1 MPIKILLSSTLR
13 KYVPGYDPVKG
24 MSFSVDG
31 EITVEEL
38 CELINIPSDRIKI
51 VMVNGK
57 SKSMNH
63 VLKGG
68 ERVGLFPPI
77 GGG

>member
-1 MPIKILLSSTLR
+1 MPLKILLSSTLR
-13 KYVPGYDPVKG
+13 KYVPDYDPVKG
-24 MSFSVDG
+24 LIFSVDG
-31 EITVEEL
+31 EITVEKL
-38 CELINIPSDRIKI
+38 CKRINIPSDRIKI

-57 SKSMNH
+57 SKPMDH
-63 VLKGG
+63 VLKGS

>member
-13 KYVPGYDPVKG
+13 KYVPGYDPAKG

-31 EITVEEL
+31 EITVKEL
-38 CELINIPSDRIKI
+38 CERINIPCDRIKI

-57 SKSMNH
+57 SKPMDH

>member
-1 MPIKILLSSTLR
+1 MSLKILLSSSLR
-13 KYVPGYDPVKG
+13 KYISGYDPAKG
-24 MSFSVDG
+24 MSFSVDE

-38 CELINIPSDRIKI
+38 CERINIPCDKIKI
-51 VMVNGK
+51 IMVNGK
-57 SKSMNH
+57 SKPMDH
-63 VLKGG
+63 VLKGD

>member
-1 MPIKILLSSTLR
+1 MPLEILLSSTLR
-13 KYVPGYDPVKG
+13 KYLPGYDPVKG
-24 MSFSVDG
+24 ISFSVDG
-31 EITVEEL
+31 EITVEAL
-38 CELINIPSDRIKI
+38 CERINIPCDKIKI

-57 SKSMNH
+57 SKPMDH

>member
-1 MPIKILLSSTLR
+1 MSLKILLSSTLR
-13 KYVPGYDPVKG
+13 KYLPGYDPVKG
-24 MSFSVDG
+24 ISFSVDG

-38 CELINIPSDRIKI
+38 CERINIPCDKIKI

-57 SKSMNH
+57 SKPMYH
-63 VLKGG
+63 LLKGG

>member
-1 MPIKILLSSTLR
+1 MPLKILLSSTLR
-13 KYVPGYDPVKG
+13 KYLPGYDPVKG
-24 MSFSVDG
+24 ISFSVDG

-38 CELINIPSDRIKI
+38 CERINIPCAKIKI

-57 SKSMNH
+57 SKSMEH
-63 VLKGG
+63 VLKGN

>member
-1 MPIKILLSSTLR
+1 MPLKILLSSTLR
-13 KYVPGYDPVKG
+13 KYVSDYDPVKG
-24 MSFSVDG
+24 MSFSVDV

-38 CELINIPSDRIKI
+38 CERINIPCDKIKI

-57 SKSMNH
+57 SKSMDH
-63 VLKGG
+63 LLKGG

>member
-1 MPIKILLSSTLR
+1 MPLKILLSSTLR
-13 KYVPGYDPVKG
+13 KYISGYDPVKG
-24 MSFSVDG
+24 ISFSVDE

-38 CELINIPSDRIKI
+38 CERINIPPDRIKI

-57 SKSMNH
+57 SKPMDH
-63 VLKGG
+63 TLKGG

>member
-1 MPIKILLSSTLR
+1 MPLIILLSSTLR
-13 KYVPGYDPVKG
+13 KYLPGYDPVKG
-24 MSFSVDG
+24 ISFFVDR
-31 EITVEEL
+31 EITLEEL
-38 CELINIPSDRIKI
+38 CERINIPCDKIKI

-57 SKSMNH
+57 SKSMDH

-68 ERVGLFPPI
+68 ERLGLSPPI

>member
-1 MPIKILLSSTLR
+1 MPLKILLSSTLR
-13 KYVPGYDPVKG
+13 KYPPGYDPVKG
-24 MSFSVDG
+24 ISFSVDM

-38 CELINIPSDRIKI
+38 CERINIPCDKIKI

-57 SKSMNH
+57 SKPMEH
-63 VLKGG
+63 VLKGN

>member
-1 MPIKILLSSTLR
+1 MPLKILLSSTLR
-13 KYVPGYDPVKG
+13 KHVPDYDPVKG
-24 MSFSVDG
+24 LIFSVDG
-31 EITVEEL
+31 EITVKEL
-38 CELINIPSDRIKI
+38 CEGINIPPDRIKI

-57 SKSMNH
+57 SKPMDH
-63 VLKGG
+63 VLKGS

>member
-1 MPIKILLSSTLR
+1 MPLKILLSSSLR
-13 KYVPGYDPVKG
+13 KYVSGYDPVKG
-24 MSFSVDG
+24 MSFSVAG

-38 CELINIPSDRIKI
+38 CERINIPCDKIKI

-57 SKSMNH
+57 SKHMDH
-63 VLKGG
+63 VLKGI

>member
-1 MPIKILLSSTLR
+1 MPLKILLSSTLR
-13 KYVPGYDPVKG
+13 KYISDYDPVKG

-31 EITVEEL
+31 EITVEGL
-38 CELINIPSDRIKI
+38 CERINIPCDKIKI

-57 SKSMNH
+57 SKPMEH

>member
-1 MPIKILLSSTLR
+1 MPLKILLSSSLR

-24 MSFSVDG
+24 ISFSVDA

-38 CELINIPSDRIKI
+38 CERINIPCDRIKI

-57 SKSMNH
+57 SNPMDH
-63 VLKGG
+63 VLKGS
-68 ERVGLFPPI
+68 ERIGLFPPI

>member
-1 MPIKILLSSTLR
+1 M
-13 KYVPGYDPVKG
+13 
-24 MSFSVDG
+24 DG

>member
-1 MPIKILLSSTLR
+1 MPLKILLR
-13 KYVPGYDPVKG
+13 KYVPGYNPVKG
-24 MSFSVDG
+24 MNFFVNG

-38 CELINIPSDRIKI
+38 CERINIPSDRIKI

-57 SKSMNH
+57 NKPMHH
-63 VLKGG
+63 VLKGS

-77 GGG
+77 GGGY

>member
-1 MPIKILLSSTLR
+1 MPLKILLSSSLR
-13 KYVPGYDPVKG
+13 KYVSAYDPVKG

-31 EITVEEL
+31 KITVEEL
-38 CELINIPSDRIKI
+38 CERINIPCDKIKI

-57 SKSMNH
+57 SKHMDY